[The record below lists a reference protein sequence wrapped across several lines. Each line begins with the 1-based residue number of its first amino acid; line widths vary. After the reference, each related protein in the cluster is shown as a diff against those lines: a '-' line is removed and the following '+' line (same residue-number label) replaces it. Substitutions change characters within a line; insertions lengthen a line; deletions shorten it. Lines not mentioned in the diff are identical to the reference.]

1 MVDLTQN
8 EYLLLLR
15 STHSVASQISL
26 RDLYGQ
32 YWKSSEEL
40 GYDLQSR
47 LRIGR
52 TTSLDSGVLSEA
64 NVIVATAA
72 LEVGFNDPNVGATI
86 QHKSPRGFASYLQ
99 LWVEQGE
106 REKCDQYL

>member
-1 MVDLTQN
+1 M
-8 EYLLLLR
+8 R
-15 STHSVASQISL
+15 STHSVASQVSL

-86 QHKSPRGFASYLQ
+86 QHKSQEDLHHIYNVR
-99 LWVEQGE
+99 VEQGE